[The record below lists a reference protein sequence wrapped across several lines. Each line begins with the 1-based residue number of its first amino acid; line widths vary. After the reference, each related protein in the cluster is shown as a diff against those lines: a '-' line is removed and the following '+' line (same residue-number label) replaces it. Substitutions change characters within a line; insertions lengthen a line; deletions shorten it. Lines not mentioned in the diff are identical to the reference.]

1 VDSHNIRTL
10 VIRRA
15 FQDAISSVIEEE
27 LLGKIHD
34 SFKFSLMLDESTE
47 ISIHQNLIMCIRR
60 YDVDIVEPHTYFFG
74 IDLLAYAES
83 IYSKVTCILGQEGT
97 DMSKLCGLLLKK
109 KEVLGAL
116 ATHCIAHMIGLSCCS
131 GTDYTPYL
139 VKYFHNS
146 PKNTTMFEAIQS
158 ITPGQSGKFKEMF
171 HTRKLSVHG
180 SVETCILN
188 FSSVVTVFI
197 EEKSPSLYKPII
209 TYKFLCSSLTGYSVK
224 TDDIEFSE
232 FNPLLA
238 TAVQTIEKVRGLV
251 WSPINAVFKQRHGY
265 IIRDANKQQREAVSI
280 CETFSAGVISSM
292 HGQFADNDDGSIL
305 TSMFFV
311 VG

>member
-97 DMSKLCGLLLKK
+97 DISKLCGCVGNALYSSYDRSELLFGYRL
-109 KEVLGAL
+109 
-116 ATHCIAHMIGLSCCS
+116 HPILS
-131 GTDYTPYL
+131 
-139 VKYFHNS
+139 
-146 PKNTTMFEAIQS
+146 
-158 ITPGQSGKFKEMF
+158 
-171 HTRKLSVHG
+171 
-180 SVETCILN
+180 
-188 FSSVVTVFI
+188 
-197 EEKSPSLYKPII
+197 
-209 TYKFLCSSLTGYSVK
+209 
-224 TDDIEFSE
+224 
-232 FNPLLA
+232 
-238 TAVQTIEKVRGLV
+238 
-251 WSPINAVFKQRHGY
+251 
-265 IIRDANKQQREAVSI
+265 
-280 CETFSAGVISSM
+280 
-292 HGQFADNDDGSIL
+292 
-305 TSMFFV
+305 
-311 VG
+311 